1 MPDRVLTEAE
11 HQLICNVLDNE
22 VHRLQ
27 ALEADGLQPSTPA
40 AQLERLT
47 DMVFAAGS
55 IALRSELERT
65 K

>member
-1 MPDRVLTEAE
+1 MSDRVLTEAE

-27 ALEADGLQPSTPA
+27 ALEADGLQPSTPS

-47 DMVFAAGS
+47 DMVFAADS
-55 IALRSELERT
+55 IILEAHHG
-65 K
+65 